1 MGGSLQGRVMAGH
14 SHWAGIRH
22 RKGAQ
27 DAKRGKIFS
36 KHARAIITAARLG
49 GADLEMNLKLR
60 YAVDKA
66 KADNMPKDNI
76 ERAIKKGT
84 GQMEGSDFTE
94 LTYEGFGP
102 DGVAII
108 TEALTDNRN
117 RTGPEVRRIY
127 EKKGGHVGDA
137 GCVSWMFDRKA
148 SFLVKGEGLSEEA
161 LMEIVL
167 EIEAD
172 DLNPEG
178 DKYLIL
184 ANPTDFGRI
193 KNALEARDDL
203 EVEQAEITMI
213 PKNTVT
219 LDLNQ
224 AKRVLALMEALDDH
238 DDVQNCYANFEIP
251 EELMKD
257 LEE

>member
-1 MGGSLQGRVMAGH
+1 MAGH
-14 SHWAGIRH
+14 SHWAGIKH

-36 KHARAIITAARLG
+36 KHAKAIITAARMG

-76 ERAIKKGT
+76 ERAIKKGS
-84 GQMEGSDFTE
+84 GQLDGSSFDE
-94 LTYEGFGP
+94 LMYEGFGP
-102 DGVAII
+102 AGVAVIA
-108 TEALTDNRN
+108 EALTDNRN
-117 RTGPEVRRIY
+117 RTGPEIRRIF
-127 EKKGGHVGDA
+127 EKKGGNVGDS
-137 GCVSWMFDRKA
+137 GCVAWMFDRKA
-148 SFLVKGEGLSEEA
+148 SFIVKGDGLTEDD

-172 DLNPEG
+172 DLKPEG
-178 DKYLIL
+178 EKFMVL
-184 ANPTDFGRI
+184 ANPTDFGRV

-203 EVEQAEITMI
+203 EVEQAEIMMM
-213 PKNTVT
+213 PKNTIT
-219 LDLNQ
+219 LDTGQ
-224 AKRVLALMEALDDH
+224 AEKVLALMEALDDH

-251 EELMKD
+251 EELMKE